1 MIKLKKMNF
10 LKFIKFL
17 SICVVFVGLAAP
29 VNSDNPDEDF
39 SKAIDAEEK
48 RIKWG
53 TEEFKKELIKEMS
66 SANIALFINEHLG
79 TIKEPSR
86 LYYKFEKKS
95 TREDNFVG
103 NVVLNIVKVD
113 DDNTKHI
120 TFRYLKGRNKVI
132 IKNLIIDAS
141 IGIHKHEKI
150 KKQRVSISLSIEVVD
165 NISLVDHNI
174 ENFLSYENVI
184 NNIKLIINKGHIDLV
199 ETLSYEILSNIFSD
213 SRASKVWL
221 KIEKLDVFEEAQSVG
236 LEIVK
241 TRKNFIKSSNS
252 QNIKKLKNK

>member
-1 MIKLKKMNF
+1 MVKKY
-10 LKFIKFL
+10 K
-17 SICVVFVGLAAP
+17 
-29 VNSDNPDEDF
+29 
-39 SKAIDAEEK
+39 
-48 RIKWG
+48 
-53 TEEFKKELIKEMS
+53 
-66 SANIALFINEHLG
+66 NISVISTGSWVPEHL
-79 TIKEPSR
+79 
-86 LYYKFEKKS
+86 
-95 TREDNFVG
+95 DN
-103 NVVLNIVKVD
+103 KTVD
-113 DDNTKHI
+113 QKYN
-120 TFRYLKGRNKVI
+120 VI

-141 IGIHKHEKI
+141 IGIHEHEKI

-165 NISLVDHNI
+165 NISLVDHKI

-221 KIEKLDVFEEAQSVG
+221 KIEKLDVFAEAQSVG
-236 LEIVK
+236 LEIIK

>member
-1 MIKLKKMNF
+1 L
-10 LKFIKFL
+10 
-17 SICVVFVGLAAP
+17 
-29 VNSDNPDEDF
+29 DNN
-39 SKAIDAEEK
+39 
-48 RIKWG
+48 
-53 TEEFKKELIKEMS
+53 T
-66 SANIALFINEHLG
+66 
-79 TIKEPSR
+79 
-86 LYYKFEKKS
+86 
-95 TREDNFVG
+95 
-103 NVVLNIVKVD
+103 VD
-113 DDNTKHI
+113 QKYN
-120 TFRYLKGRNKVI
+120 VI

-141 IGIHKHEKI
+141 IGIHEHEKI

-165 NISLVDHNI
+165 NISLVDQKI

-221 KIEKLDVFEEAQSVG
+221 KIEKLDVFAEAQSVG
-236 LEIVK
+236 LEIIK